1 MTVTTEIEVL
11 YRDIDAHGRLSHT
24 SLASYLEHARDAYLE
39 TVVGEGLEE
48 HPRVVANLE
57 IDFEGPIQPDDTVEI
72 AVDATELGTSSATI
86 RHEVTTGGERVA
98 TADAVVVFLDGLGGP
113 PTPIP
118 DAPRERIEAHEG
130 M

>member
-1 MTVTTEIEVL
+1 MTVTTEIDVL

-39 TVVGEGLEE
+39 KVVGEGLEE
-48 HPRVVANLE
+48 CPRVVATLE
-57 IDFEGPIQPDDTVEI
+57 IDFDGPIRPDDTVEV
-72 AVDATELGTSSATI
+72 AVDATELGTSSVSMY
-86 RHEVTTGGERVA
+86 HEVTTGGESVA
-98 TADAVVVFLDGLGGP
+98 IAEAAVVFLDGLGGP

-118 DAPRERIEAHEG
+118 DGPRARIEAHEG